1 MQGCKKLF
9 QRDKI
14 FLLCLS
20 GVVVLTLLYMLIQCC
35 NIVGQDI
42 EMIEEFLEYFGKEFF
57 LKNGEVWDVAAWMTQ
72 YAITNVMKAVL
83 VIVVTAQFVKWNVLE
98 GKRGKEFQNL
108 LPVKSATC
116 VTYDYI
122 CGILFLWV
130 PTVIM
135 GIMAAIMIKP
145 FEQYEQMGIMDLSN
159 TLGNIWGEVGREL
172 IIVSFIYSFLVF
184 AKKITRYIPGILLLV
199 LICSYMMLWTFG
211 TGYTVLWNWGFYNA
225 GYIREYI
232 LFFLMVLVFVVLSYF
247 CDRKRDI
254 AGNGLFYFKSVHFL
268 VMLAIYV
275 ELFVISVTGIILPS
289 RLATIVVALILAA
302 LVTAGVHYL
311 TWGRKAR

>member
-1 MQGCKKLF
+1 MQGYKKLF

-20 GVVVLTLLYMLIQCC
+20 GAVALTLLYGLFQCC
-35 NIVGQDI
+35 NIVKQDI
-42 EMIEEFLEYFGKEFF
+42 ELIEKFMEFYGKEFF
-57 LKNGEVWDVAAWMTQ
+57 LEHGDVSGAVWMTQ
-72 YAITNVMKAVL
+72 YAIIHVMKAVF
-83 VIVVTAQFVKWNVLE
+83 VIVAVAQFVKWNVLE

-135 GIMAAIMIKP
+135 GITAAILLKP
-145 FEQYEQMGIMDLSN
+145 FKQYEQMGIMDLSG
-159 TLGNIWGEVGREL
+159 TFGNIWCEVGREL
-172 IIVSFIYSFLVF
+172 IMVSCIYSFLVF
-184 AKKITRYIPGILLLV
+184 AKKITRYMPGILFLL
-199 LICSYMMLWTFG
+199 LICNYMMLWVFR
-211 TGYTVLWNWGFYNA
+211 TGYSILWDWSFYNA
-225 GYIREYI
+225 EYIREYI
-232 LFFLMVLVFVVLSYF
+232 LFFLMALVFIVLSYF
-247 CDRKRDI
+247 CDGKRDI

-268 VMLAIYV
+268 VMLVIFV
-275 ELFVISVTGIILPS
+275 ELFATSVTGIILPS
-289 RLATIVVALILAA
+289 RVVTGIVSLILAA

-311 TWGRKAR
+311 AWGRKAR

>member
-20 GVVVLTLLYMLIQCC
+20 GTVALVLLYMLFQCC

-42 EMIEEFLEYFGKEFF
+42 EMIEEFMEHFGKDFF
-57 LKNGEVWDVAAWMTQ
+57 LRNGEVWDTAAWMTE
-72 YAITNVMKAVL
+72 YAITRVMKAVL
-83 VIVVTAQFVKWNVLE
+83 VIVVAAQFVKWNVLE

-159 TLGNIWGEVGREL
+159 TFDNIWCEVGREL

-199 LICSYMMLWTFG
+199 LICNYMLLWIFG
-211 TGYTVLWNWGFYNA
+211 TGYTVLWDWGFYNA
-225 GYIREYI
+225 EYIREYI
-232 LFFLMVLVFVVLSYF
+232 LFLLMALVFVVLSYF

-254 AGNGLFYFKSVHFL
+254 AGNGLFYFQSVHFL
-268 VMLAIYV
+268 VMLAIFV
-275 ELFVISVTGIILPS
+275 ELFAISVTGIILPS
-289 RLATIVVALILAA
+289 RVVTNVVSLILAA
-302 LVTAGVHYL
+302 LVTVGVHYL
-311 TWGRKAR
+311 TWGRKTR